1 MTLLDDNVQL
11 WLLFIP
17 ELFLQQTPYKQQQ
30 QTNEPA
36 NQRTSI
42 MNSDQETTYEYDLW
56 GEKVNLGITKDKFP
70 TDDEIAVMEAKLPAP
85 CEHGWFP
92 SSFSQQQLHY
102 RKIVPSA
109 ETIPKAVVVFHHGI
123 LSHGGS
129 ATITKDGRKL
139 KFALFVEYLVNQQG
153 YALYTFDMLG
163 HGYSEGVPR
172 FYVPDWKNNRDD
184 LENFTRMAAAE
195 HASLPVFIIG
205 ESYGG
210 CLALHVAKELQEK
223 PLPNFGG
230 LLLLAPAIIGELPA
244 APVTFVLRNIL
255 APLFPKST
263 PFFMPNPVSA
273 DRIWKDKDVLS
284 QNMDKRYVEMG
295 LEASGQP
302 FSLGT
307 AVQMLN
313 ALDEV
318 RKVTIPALETPF
330 CVLHGT
336 QDFAVPIEGTD
347 FLEDTALTNT
357 EDRVVHYIEGGYHCL
372 PADPAAEEVMEHMIA
387 FMKDRMS
394 KMWKKK
400 YSKHPMVNFGSFCLL
415 TISMNLQLQSLL
427 IKRSTIL
434 WRAYALK

>member
-56 GEKVNLGITKDKFP
+56 GKKVNLGIPKDKFP

-123 LSHGGS
+123 TSHGGS

-139 KFALFVEYLVNQQG
+139 KFALFVEYFVNQQG
-153 YALYTFDMLG
+153 YALYAFDMLG

-172 FYVPDWKNNRDD
+172 FYVPDWKNNRVD

-223 PLPNFGG
+223 PLIPNNFGG
-230 LLLLAPAIIGELPA
+230 LLLLAPAIIGDLPP
-244 APVTFVLRNIL
+244 APVTFVLRYIL
-255 APLFPKST
+255 APIFPKST
-263 PFFMPNPVSA
+263 PFFMPNPGSA
-273 DRIWKDKDVLS
+273 DRIWKDKDVLA
-284 QNMDKRYVEMG
+284 QILDKRYVEMG
-295 LEASGQP
+295 LEDSGQP
-302 FSLGT
+302 FTLGT

-318 RKVTIPALETPF
+318 REVTIPALDTSF

-347 FLEDTALTNT
+347 FLEDTCLTNKD
-357 EDRVVHYIEGGYHCL
+357 DRVIHYIEEGYHCL

-387 FMKDRMS
+387 YMKDRMS
-394 KMWKKK
+394 KMWK
-400 YSKHPMVNFGSFCLL
+400 
-415 TISMNLQLQSLL
+415 
-427 IKRSTIL
+427 IKL
-434 WRAYALK
+434 

>member
-1 MTLLDDNVQL
+1 
-11 WLLFIP
+11 
-17 ELFLQQTPYKQQQ
+17 
-30 QTNEPA
+30 
-36 NQRTSI
+36 
-42 MNSDQETTYEYDLW
+42 MNSNKETTYEYDLW

-70 TDDEIAVMEAKLPAP
+70 SDDEIAVMEAKLPAP

-139 KFALFVEYLVNQQG
+139 NFALFVEYLVNQQG

-223 PLPNFGG
+223 PLIPNNFGG
-230 LLLLAPAIIGELPA
+230 LLLLAPAIIGDLPP
-244 APVTFVLRNIL
+244 APVTFVLRYIL
-255 APLFPKST
+255 APIFPKST
-263 PFFMPNPVSA
+263 PFFMPNPGSA
-273 DRIWKDKDVLS
+273 DRIWKDKDVLA
-284 QNMDKRYVEMG
+284 QILDKRYVEMG
-295 LEASGQP
+295 LEDSGQP
-302 FSLGT
+302 ITLGT

-318 RKVTIPALETPF
+318 REVTIPALNTPF

-347 FLEDTALTNT
+347 FLTDTCLTNKD
-357 EDRVVHYIEGGYHCL
+357 DRVIHYIEGGYHCL

-387 FMKDRMS
+387 YIKDRMS
-394 KMWKKK
+394 K
-400 YSKHPMVNFGSFCLL
+400 
-415 TISMNLQLQSLL
+415 I
-427 IKRSTIL
+427 
-434 WRAYALK
+434 